1 MYGTGLPPD
10 GLWMQK
16 RQRMT
21 TPRKGASATDWI
33 VRCVCPPPLSLERD
47 DRRDHLVL
55 PNDGGELNLGSP
67 SLDAHFSVQSP
78 FFHAIMPAIL
88 DGEREL
94 VTPLAV
100 EQHTLYGI
108 ERALFGIRW
117 ADEIGEGER
126 AREAIK
132 SAQIRYS
139 TTPIGIDWGRG
150 SRFHMDENVP

>member
-1 MYGTGLPPD
+1 
-10 GLWMQK
+10 
-16 RQRMT
+16 
-21 TPRKGASATDWI
+21 
-33 VRCVCPPPLSLERD
+33 
-47 DRRDHLVL
+47 
-55 PNDGGELNLGSP
+55 
-67 SLDAHFSVQSP
+67 
-78 FFHAIMPAIL
+78 MPAIL

-126 AREAIK
+126 EAIK

-139 TTPIGIDWGRG
+139 TTPIGRDWG
-150 SRFHMDENVP
+150 SRSHMDENVPQREGKELVNRWRGGLPLPLSRRISQNGNGHRSIEERWIGVAILHVVYGGGEKSGQKVPQTGSAGCRLTIRLHRANVNRC

>member
-1 MYGTGLPPD
+1 
-10 GLWMQK
+10 
-16 RQRMT
+16 
-21 TPRKGASATDWI
+21 
-33 VRCVCPPPLSLERD
+33 
-47 DRRDHLVL
+47 
-55 PNDGGELNLGSP
+55 
-67 SLDAHFSVQSP
+67 
-78 FFHAIMPAIL
+78 MPAIL

-117 ADEIGEGER
+117 ADANWREGES
-126 AREAIK
+126 EAIK